1 MKLTK
6 NKDISNSK
14 GCCIILFGIIGIFI
28 VSVIL
33 SDSST
38 PKTKVNTEKD
48 KKITAS
54 VCAEFEIKRLLKA
67 PSTAK
72 FPWLMSTAVYKDGS
86 NFVVDSYVDAQN
98 SFGAIIRTNFKCI
111 VYNPIPGTGTCYSTD
126 CIIY

>member
-6 NKDISNSK
+6 NKDINTSK
-14 GCCIILFGIIGIFI
+14 GCCIILFAIIGII
-28 VSVIL
+28 TVSVIL

-38 PKTKVNTEKD
+38 PKTKIDTEED

-54 VCAEFEIKRLLKA
+54 VCAKFEIKRLLKA

-72 FPWLMSTAVYKDGS
+72 FPWLMSTAVYKNGS

-98 SFGAIIRTNFKCI
+98 SFGATIRNSFKCI
-111 VYNPIPGTGTCYSTD
+111 VHNPIPGTGTCYSTD